1 MRSVAG
7 RRLVER
13 LLYASSMAFRPVPV
27 VVLLLLLTAPR
38 AEAEQP
44 PEALIAAMEVD
55 TGLVVAGSVDTAASN
70 ATMFDVKAS
79 LGVISPYNAPTMALM
94 STGNVNNIEALE
106 DYDYPGSGP
115 DTSAGDH
122 ATLAFQLEVPAWAN
136 SFSFEF
142 YFLSREYPEWVGSKY
157 NDTFELNLV
166 SDAYTG
172 QVVFDAFGNPM
183 TVNNALFN
191 VTDPAQLT
199 GTGFDQDGGT
209 GWVTTIAPCSGG
221 ETMHMEFEIYDVADG
236 VWDSAV
242 LLDNFQ
248 FSETEPPED
257 GPWTGDDTP
266 DVPIEMA
273 FLSPKEGDLDGGYT
287 VMIHGSGFDQDTDV
301 FINDVPHGDVT
312 VGTGGETLT
321 VEDWPS
327 SDAEGPVDITVR
339 KGLEEVTLLDGFT
352 YWDESGGSVPPR
364 VTAVMPSE
372 AHPSG
377 GTALTV
383 RGVGFDEDAVVIFR
397 SYDEDGEAS
406 EVDGEEV
413 EVHDL
418 GGGNQEIYVNTPEHD
433 SGWADLVV
441 INADGLEADPPYPF
455 LFTGDATVPTDG
467 NNNGRPGGC
476 ASIGQA
482 GGSGALALLVLMAIV
497 GDVRT
502 REGSRS

>member
-1 MRSVAG
+1 MNTNSLPALALALAM
-7 RRLVER
+7 LVPS
-13 LLYASSMAFRPVPV
+13 LAA
-27 VVLLLLLTAPR
+27 
-38 AEAEQP
+38 AEQP
-44 PEALIAAMEVD
+44 IEAVMAAAEIDM
-55 TGLVVAGSVDTAASN
+55 GLVIASSIDTQGSSP
-70 ATMFDVKAS
+70 TMFDVRSS
-79 LGVISPYNAPTMALM
+79 LGVISPYNAPTFGLM
-94 STGNVNNIEALE
+94 STGNVNNIEQLE
-106 DYDYPGSGP
+106 DHDYPGSGA
-115 DTSAGDH
+115 DTSAGDR
-122 ATLAFQLEVPAWAN
+122 AAFSFDVEVPEYAN
-136 SFSFEF
+136 SFSFNF

-157 NDTFELNLV
+157 NDTFEVHLQSN
-166 SDAYTG
+166 AYQG
-172 QVVFDAFGNPM
+172 QIVFDAFGNPV
-183 TVNNALFN
+183 TVNNALFTVVN
-191 VTDPAQLT
+191 PADLV

-209 GWVTTIAPCSGG
+209 GWVTTIAPCEGG

-266 DVPIEMA
+266 DVPIELA
-273 FLSPKEGDLDGGYT
+273 FLSPKEGDVAGGYE
-287 VMIHGSGFDQDTDV
+287 VRVHGSGFDQDTDV
-301 FINDVPHGDVT
+301 YIDGVPQSDVT

-327 SDAEGPVDITVR
+327 TDIEGPVDIIVR
-339 KGLEEVTLLDGFT
+339 KGLEEVTLASGFT

-383 RGVGFDEDAVVIFR
+383 RGVGFDDEATVVFR
-397 SYDEDGEAS
+397 TYSEEGEAS
-406 EVDGEEV
+406 EVDGDDV

-418 GGGNQEIYVNTPEHD
+418 EGGNQEIFVTTPEHD

-441 INADGLEADPPYPF
+441 INSSGLEADPPYPF
-455 LFTGDATVPTDG
+455 LFTGDAVVPSDG
-467 NNNGRPGGC
+467 DNTGRNNC
-476 ASIGQA
+476 SASSVGPVD
-482 GGSGALALLVLMAIV
+482 GSGALVLLALLAIV
-497 GDVRT
+497 GLVRS